1 MERTSVR
8 FERQVDAVPMHGRR
22 LAQLVLE
29 MDDDVIALAHVESRT
44 RYVPVIGEHFT
55 DDARLQFESGDR
67 CGEIYLD
74 GLRQRRDV
82 DEQRGIQSERA
93 RIRFDC
99 GRAECLWWAG
109 GCHESQRQY
118 ADRQ

>member
-74 GLRQRRDV
+74 GLRHVEMLTSSGGFKASAPAFDLIA
-82 DEQRGIQSERA
+82 GA
-93 RIRFDC
+93 RNV
-99 GRAECLWWAG
+99 
-109 GCHESQRQY
+109 S
-118 ADRQ
+118 